1 VTEPATSDAR
11 SVIDRLPEEEV
22 LAYVCAQRW
31 FGGKAKDP
39 IGLRVLDHGVLHESD
54 PMLVDALVEFR
65 YGSGAHETYQLL
77 AGFRPEGDELP
88 GEAVAS
94 TDGLTA
100 YPALSD
106 VVFARELVALA
117 ASGETIPTADGT
129 IEARSLGGLPASPSF
144 PERVR
149 GLGFEQTNSSVV
161 VDEQLIVK
169 AYRRLEAGV
178 NPELEMLRFLIAH
191 GFESTPDLVGW
202 WSYSGPLM
210 SATLGVIQRFVPGAV
225 EGWTLAL
232 EQLRS
237 DPEAFLARTRRLGE
251 VVGRMHAVL
260 ASDHDDPAFAPE
272 EASGESLA
280 LLAATIDEEI
290 EDVFLHLP
298 DTESVAPIAGHGDD
312 VRALLRELTTFGSI
326 GRQIRHHGDLH
337 LGQVLWADD
346 DWLVIDFEGEPAR
359 PLPERRR
366 KRSPLRDV
374 AGMLRSFSY
383 AVSVVGLEPGGEV
396 ETRARESFLEGYT
409 EAVHGAGLLPAP
421 ETTECLVRIFELE
434 KAVYEL
440 RYELAHRRDWVPVPV
455 RAILRLLE
463 APA

>member
-1 VTEPATSDAR
+1 VSEPVTSDPGSA
-11 SVIDRLPEEEV
+11 IHGLPEDEV

-31 FGGKAKDP
+31 FGGKARDP
-39 IGLRVLDHGVLHESD
+39 VGVRVLDHGVLRESR
-54 PMLVDALVEFR
+54 PLLVDALVDFR

-77 AGFRPEGDELP
+77 AGFLPEGEELP
-88 GEAVAS
+88 GEPVAS

-100 YPALSD
+100 YPALD
-106 VVFARELVALA
+106 DPVFARELIGLA
-117 ASGETIPTADGT
+117 ARGETLPTAEGT
-129 IEARSLGGLPASPSF
+129 IEFRSLGGLPDTPSF
-144 PERVR
+144 PRGIR
-149 GLGFEQTNSSVV
+149 GLGLEQTNSSVV
-161 VDEQLIVK
+161 ADEELIVK

-191 GFESTPDLVGW
+191 GFENVPELAGW
-202 WSYSGPLM
+202 WSYAGPQM
-210 SATLGVIQRFVPGAV
+210 SATLGVMQRFVPGAT
-225 EGWTLAL
+225 EGWSLAL
-232 EQLRS
+232 EELAS
-237 DPEAFLARTRRLGE
+237 EPDAFLARTRRLGE
-251 VVGRMHAVL
+251 VIGQMHAVL
-260 ASDHDDPAFAPE
+260 ASDHDDPSFAPE

-298 DTESVAPIAGHGDD
+298 DDESVAPIAGRGDD
-312 VRALLRELTTFGSI
+312 VRGLLREMTTIGSI
-326 GRQIRHHGDLH
+326 GRQLRHHGDLH
-337 LGQVLWADD
+337 LGQVLWAEG

-374 AGMLRSFSY
+374 AGRLRSFSY

-396 ETRARESFLEGYT
+396 ETRARADFLEGYA
-409 EAVHGAGLLPAP
+409 EAVHGAGLLPAA
-421 ETTECLVRIFELE
+421 ETTERLIRIFELE

-440 RYELAHRRDWVPVPV
+440 RYELAHRPDWVPVPV
-455 RAILRLLE
+455 RAIQRLLE

>member
-1 VTEPATSDAR
+1 VTEPVTSNAG
-11 SVIDRLPEEEV
+11 SVLDRLPEDEV

-39 IGLRVLDHGVLHESD
+39 VGVRVLDHAVLRASE

-88 GEAVAS
+88 GDAVAS
-94 TDGLTA
+94 ADGLTA
-100 YPALSD
+100 YPALD
-106 VVFARELVALA
+106 DPVFARALIALA
-117 ASGETIPTADGT
+117 ARGETIATSDGS
-129 IEARSLGGLPASPSF
+129 IEARSLGGLPDDASF
-144 PERVR
+144 PKHVR
-149 GLGFEQTNSSVV
+149 ALGLEQTNSSVV
-161 VDEQLIVK
+161 ADDELIVK

-178 NPELEMLRFLIAH
+178 NPELEMLRFLSAH
-191 GFESTPDLVGW
+191 GFGNAPELVGW

-210 SATLGVIQRFVPGAV
+210 SATLGVMQRFVSGAV
-225 EGWTLAL
+225 EGWSLAL
-232 EQLRS
+232 EELAS
-237 DPEAFLARTRRLGE
+237 DPGAFLARTRRLGE
-251 VVGRMHAVL
+251 VVGTMHAVL

-272 EASGESLA
+272 EASAESLA

-298 DTESVAPIAGHGDD
+298 DHEAVAPIAGRGDD
-312 VRALLRELTTFGSI
+312 VRALLRELTTIGSI

-337 LGQVLWADD
+337 LGQVLWVDD

-359 PLPERRR
+359 SLPERRR

-383 AVSVVGLEPGGEV
+383 AVSVIGLEPGGEL
-396 ETRARESFLEGYT
+396 EARAREDFLAGYND
-409 EAVHGAGLLPAP
+409 AVHPAGLLPAP
-421 ETTECLVRIFELE
+421 ETTERLVRIFELE

-440 RYELAHRRDWVPVPV
+440 RYELAHRPDWVPVPV
-455 RAILRLLE
+455 RAIQRLLE